1 MAERNLTFEEWSH
14 LSEGEKGERY
24 RELSD
29 HDKFLA
35 RMNDWA
41 PGGVIV
47 IKESTDPKDIQR
59 QEEIMKQLE
68 KAIEEGKVNLL

>member
-1 MAERNLTFEEWSH
+1 MITFKEFLT
-14 LSEGEKGERY
+14 LSKDEQIKMYEQ
-24 RELSD
+24 LND

-35 RMNDWA
+35 RMNDWS
-41 PGGVIV
+41 PEGVIV
-47 IKESTDPKDIQR
+47 AKESTDPKDIKR

>member
-1 MAERNLTFEEWSH
+1 MITFKEFLT
-14 LSEGEKGERY
+14 LSKDEQIKMYEQ
-24 RELSD
+24 LND

-35 RMNDWA
+35 RMNNWG

-47 IKESTDPKDIQR
+47 VKESTDPKDIQR